1 MANSQKVF
9 VVSENPEWSKLVIA
23 GLSHSFKTYN
33 FFIEA
38 SVNKLWQLNEN
49 DLVIYDRTTLGNPSL
64 HLISPITRGGAW
76 ILANAS
82 KQELEGVK
90 GLISMGWCGLLESE
104 MTLELL
110 HKATRMVTSGQLWF
124 SREAMSY
131 SLRNIVRG
139 QVHNGLS
146 MEIVGTKY
154 ELSGKEQKVFLYLL
168 QGYSNKEIAEQ
179 LNVSLSTIKT
189 HVSHI
194 LSKTGKQSRSQLGA
208 LMME

>member
-33 FFIEA
+33 FFIET

-49 DLVIYDRTTLGNPSL
+49 DLVIYDRTTLGNPSI

-82 KQELEGVK
+82 KQDLEGVK

-146 MEIVGTKY
+146 MEVVGTKY